1 MNLSLL
7 IAVALVITALL
18 GVIEMRALS
27 GARRWLGMAAAL
39 AAPAL
44 LYLALFPPPQ
54 TGHGRELVVL
64 TADAP
69 ADFHAPAGALV
80 VALPGSEAAGVEK
93 VADLATALR
102 RHADLQSLHVV
113 GAGLSAAD
121 RDAARGL
128 PLRFDAAPL
137 PRGIVALATPPTV
150 LAGHAFTLRG
160 HVAAAADAQLLLL
173 EPGGRR
179 QGPLAPAADGSFR
192 FDAFAPRAAE
202 LNYELQLLDAG
213 GNPLDRVEVPLAVR
227 DGRSLRLL
235 LLAGGPDPDLKYL
248 QRWAL
253 DAGHRVDARIS
264 LSRGIAQ
271 QRGET
276 NLSDATLAAT
286 DVLIVDERAWGQL
299 DKATRTRVLDAADA
313 GLGLLLRLVAAPS
326 PALLDEWRGLGIALQ
341 SAPAATGV
349 HLSGAAEGSALQ
361 RLALTA
367 NDAALLPL
375 ARDRD
380 GNAFAVA
387 RNRGQGRLGAW
398 WLQGSAGLVPSG
410 QAALHDQLWADT
422 LDQLARPRQAPPPS
436 VPAWAWQDERIELC
450 AATPVLHVVAA
461 DAAGTAEGAAASAG
475 ATEAP
480 GSADATRAAAAAQ
493 AGGAGKAATD
503 TAGTAHAASAP
514 RAAVEIL
521 TRARGDGRWCG
532 GFWPREPGWHRLQ
545 ADDSETPLFVRAA
558 GTAVALH
565 RAETRAAMRA
575 LPSAA
580 ATARD
585 PQHPGPRWPWFV
597 AWLLPASLLWWLQRR
612 ARRGGSGA

>member
-1 MNLSLL
+1 MSLPL
-7 IAVALVITALL
+7 FIAVALAVAALL
-18 GVIEMRALS
+18 GIAEMRALE

-39 AAPAL
+39 VAPVL
-44 LYLALFPPPQ
+44 LYFALFPPPQ
-54 TGHGRELVVL
+54 VGRGRELVVL
-64 TADAP
+64 TAGTP
-69 ADFHAPAGALV
+69 ADFHVPAGALV
-80 VALPGSEAAGVEK
+80 VALPGSEAAGVER

-102 RHADLQSLHVV
+102 RHADAQSLHVV
-113 GAGLSAAD
+113 GAGLSATD

-137 PRGIVALATPPTV
+137 PRGIVALEMPPAV

-160 HVAAAADAQLLLL
+160 RVAAATGAQLLLL

-179 QGPLAPAADGSFR
+179 QGPLAAATDGSFR

-202 LNYELQLLDAG
+202 LSYELQLLDAG
-213 GNPLDRVEVPLAVR
+213 GNVLDRVDVPLAVR
-227 DGRSLRLL
+227 EGRSLRLL

-286 DVLIVDERAWGQL
+286 DVLIIDERAWSQL

-313 GLGLLLRLVAAPS
+313 GLGVLLRLVAAPS
-326 PALLDEWRGLGIALQ
+326 PALLAEWRGLGLALQ
-341 SAPAATGV
+341 SAPDAASV
-349 HLSGAAEGSALQ
+349 HLSGAAEGSVLQ
-361 RLALTA
+361 RLALSA
-367 NDAALLPL
+367 NDASLLPL

-410 QAALHDQLWADT
+410 QAVLHDQLWADA
-422 LDQLARPRQAPPPS
+422 LDVLARPRQAPPPS
-436 VPAWAWQDERIELC
+436 APAWAWQDERIELC
-450 AATPVLHVVAA
+450 AATPALSVAAA
-461 DAAGTAEGAAASAG
+461 DATGAAESPAATGAAGTPGPAG
-475 ATEAP
+475 
-480 GSADATRAAAAAQ
+480 
-493 AGGAGKAATD
+493 
-503 TAGTAHAASAP
+503 AP

-521 TRARGDGRWCG
+521 TQARGDGRWCG

-545 ADDSETPLFVRAA
+545 AGDAETLLFVRAA

-565 RAETRAAMRA
+565 RAETLAAMRA
-575 LPSAA
+575 LP
-580 ATARD
+580 ATATTVRD
-585 PQHPGPRWPWFV
+585 PQRPGPRWPWFL
-597 AWLLPASLLWWLQRR
+597 AWLLPGSLLWWLQRR
-612 ARRGGSGA
+612 ARRDGSGA

>member
-1 MNLSLL
+1 MSLSTL
-7 IAVALVITALL
+7 IVVALAIAALL
-18 GVIEMRALS
+18 GVVEMRAQS
-27 GARRWLGMAAAL
+27 GVRRWLGVVAAL
-39 AAPAL
+39 VAPAL

-54 TGHGRELVVL
+54 AGHGRELVVL
-64 TADAP
+64 TPDAP
-69 ADFHAPAGALV
+69 RDFRAPAGAPV
-80 VALPGSEAAGVEK
+80 VALPGSEAAGVER

-102 RHADLQSLHVV
+102 RHADAQSLHVI

-137 PRGIVALATPPTV
+137 PRGLIALELPSAV
-150 LAGHAFTLRG
+150 QAGHAFTVRG
-160 HVAAAADAQLLLL
+160 RVAAAPDQQLVLL

-179 QGPLAPAADGSFR
+179 QGPLKPEADGRFR

-213 GNPLDRVEVPLAVR
+213 GTVLDRVDVPLAVR
-227 DGRSLRLL
+227 EGHPLRLL

-276 NLSDATLAAT
+276 NLSAETLAAT
-286 DVLIVDERAWGQL
+286 DIVIVDERAWGQL
-299 DKATRTRVLDAADA
+299 DKATRARLLEATDA

-326 PALLDEWRGLGIALQ
+326 PALLTEWRGLGIALQ
-341 SAPAATGV
+341 ATTADSGA
-349 HLSGAAEGSALQ
+349 HLPGAAEDTVVQ
-361 RLALTA
+361 RLPLAA
-367 NDAALLPL
+367 NDPNLLPL

-387 RNRGQGRLGAW
+387 RNRGQGRIGAW

-410 QAALHDQLWADT
+410 QAAVHDQLWANA
-422 LDQLARPRQAPPPS
+422 LDVLARPRQQPQPA
-436 VPAWAWQDERIELC
+436 VPAWAWQDERVELC
-450 AATPVLHVVAA
+450 AATPSLRVTAA
-461 DAAGTAEGAAASAG
+461 DAATGAAGAS
-475 ATEAP
+475 
-480 GSADATRAAAAAQ
+480 GSADTARAAAASPTRDTHD
-493 AGGAGKAATD
+493 AATGAAE
-503 TAGTAHAASAP
+503 TARTTADAANTP
-514 RAAVEIL
+514 RVEIL
-521 TRARGDGRWCG
+521 TRPRGEGRWCG
-532 GFWPREPGWHRLQ
+532 GFWPREPGWYRLQ
-545 ADDSETPLFVRAA
+545 SGDVETPLFVRAA

-565 RAETRAAMRA
+565 RAETLAAMRA
-575 LPSAA
+575 LPAA
-580 ATARD
+580 ATASPAALR
-585 PQHPGPRWPWFV
+585 PGLRWPWFL

-612 ARRGGSGA
+612 ARQAGTGT